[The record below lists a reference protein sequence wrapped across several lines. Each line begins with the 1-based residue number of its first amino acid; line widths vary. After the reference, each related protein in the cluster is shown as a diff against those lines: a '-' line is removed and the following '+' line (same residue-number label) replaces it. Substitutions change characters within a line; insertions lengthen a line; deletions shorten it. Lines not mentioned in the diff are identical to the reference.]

1 MDESSSWIL
10 SEMAENRRGS
20 ARREKLL
27 SRSRATR
34 SFVFGRDPIGQRAG
48 FFFPPE
54 LARSALCFSLVRS
67 GSIISLENAF
77 SRIEKPAFLFSL
89 LREAVGLQRIV
100 DRVLSIKLHG
110 GERGGGYAVAATSE
124 RSTCPLTSFCFL
136 VRVRA
141 REPTR
146 RAFRSNF
153 QPFVYRSSIASNA
166 VP

>member
-27 SRSRATR
+27 SRSCPTR

-48 FFFPPE
+48 FFFPAE

-77 SRIEKPAFLFSL
+77 SRTEAGRETSVSLFFAEKSGRTAADSRSSPLDKTA
-89 LREAVGLQRIV
+89 RQRKRRRIC
-100 DRVLSIKLHG
+100 
-110 GERGGGYAVAATSE
+110 GGGYVRTINVPVNQLLLPCESQGARANTACFSLQFPAVRLS
-124 RSTCPLTSFCFL
+124 L
-136 VRVRA
+136 VDCK
-141 REPTR
+141 
-146 RAFRSNF
+146 
-153 QPFVYRSSIASNA
+153 
-166 VP
+166 